1 MNSSD
6 DTGSP
11 ATKEMEWLCG
21 AKLHFWEPNQTF
33 HTDLP
38 DLSECFQLSVL
49 AWLPCV
55 FLWVASPAYIYYLK
69 KSSRGYIMM
78 SLLNRFKTAFGLL
91 LWIVCWADLF
101 HTFHEL
107 QQGQSPPPIYFISP
121 LVLGITM

>member
-101 HTFHEL
+101 YTFHEL
-107 QQGQSPPPIYFISP
+107 QQGQSPPPIYFITP

>member
-1 MNSSD
+1 KTNESNASGRNGLWSF
-6 DTGSP
+6 TNQFSP
-11 ATKEMEWLCG
+11 TP
-21 AKLHFWEPNQTF
+21 AKTF

-78 SLLNRFKTAFGLL
+78 SLLNRFKTVSGTLS
-91 LWIVCWADLF
+91 
-101 HTFHEL
+101 H
-107 QQGQSPPPIYFISP
+107 
-121 LVLGITM
+121 